1 LNHERIRISGGRIID
16 PANQIDRDGPLC
28 IADGRIVAVGYQ
40 PDDFVPDRDLAVPGC
55 IVSPGFVD
63 LCVRVREPGQEH
75 KGTLASEGAAA
86 AAGGI
91 TTFCVPPDT
100 IPVIDTPA
108 VARLLKERG
117 QRVARLRVL
126 PIGALTRG
134 LNGTDLS
141 EMSALKDAGCP
152 AVGNASVPL
161 ASSLV
166 LRRAFEYSVSSGLPV
181 ILRPEDPALR
191 DRGCAH
197 EGSIATRLGLP
208 GIPEAAETVAVA
220 QSLALIEHTGVR
232 AHFGRLSSARAARMI
247 AEAQQRGLPVSAD
260 VAIHQLH
267 LTEED
272 VDGFDALCHVEP
284 PLRTVTD
291 RERLRSALAEGV
303 IGAICSDHQPH
314 DLDAKLDV
322 FAATEPGMA
331 ALETLLPLTL
341 RLVNEGVLSLPEAL
355 ARLTCGPASMLG
367 LPAGRLD
374 PGAPADLCIFDP
386 RACWRLEDPNW
397 RSAGRNTPFWGQ
409 SMIGRV
415 TSTLV
420 DGKVV
425 FQG

>member
-1 LNHERIRISGGRIID
+1 M
-16 PANQIDRDGPLC
+16 C
-28 IADGRIVAVGYQ
+28 IADGRLIAVGYQ
-40 PDDFVPDRDLAVPGC
+40 PDDFVPERDLPVPGC
-55 IVSPGFVD
+55 VVSPGFVD
-63 LCVRVREPGQEH
+63 LCVRVGEPGREH
-75 KGTLASEGAAA
+75 KGTLVSEGAAA
-86 AAGGI
+86 ASAGI

-100 IPVIDTPA
+100 VPVIDTPA

-117 QRVARLRVL
+117 RRVTKLRVL
-126 PIGALTRG
+126 PIGALTRE
-134 LNGTDLS
+134 LNGKDLS
-141 EMSALKDAGCP
+141 EMNALKEAGCP

-161 ASSLV
+161 VSSLV
-166 LRRAFEYSVSSGLPV
+166 LRRAFEYAFSNGLPV

-197 EGSIATRLGLP
+197 EGYIATRLGLA

-247 AEAQQRGLPVSAD
+247 GEAQQRGLPVSAD

-284 PLRTVTD
+284 PLRTWAD
-291 RERLRSALAEGV
+291 RERLRTALAEGV
-303 IGAICSDHQPH
+303 VGAICSDHQPH

-322 FAATEPGMA
+322 FASTEPGIA

-341 RLVNEGVLSLPEAL
+341 RLVSDGVLSLSEAV
-355 ARLTCGPASMLG
+355 ARLTIGPASMLG
-367 LPAGRLD
+367 LPGGRLEV
-374 PGAPADLCIFDP
+374 GAPADLCIFDP
-386 RACWRLEDPNW
+386 AAPWRLDDRNW

-409 SMIGRV
+409 TMIGRV
-415 TSTLV
+415 QYTLV
-420 DGKVV
+420 DGNVV
-425 FQG
+425 FGD

>member
-1 LNHERIRISGGRIID
+1 MSHHRVRISGARIID
-16 PANQIDRDGPLC
+16 PANQVDREGSVC
-28 IADGRIVAVGYQ
+28 IADGRIVAVGDQ
-40 PDDFVPDRDLAVPGC
+40 PDDFIPDRDLPVPGC
-55 IVSPGFVD
+55 VVSPGFVD

-75 KGTLASEGAAA
+75 KGTLLSEGAAA

-91 TTFCVPPDT
+91 TAFCVPPDT

-117 QRVARLRVL
+117 QRVAKLHVL

-134 LNGTDLS
+134 LNGKDLS
-141 EMSALKDAGCP
+141 EMSALKDAGCL

-166 LRRAFEYSVSSGLPV
+166 LRRAFEYAVSNGLPV

-197 EGSIATRLGLP
+197 EGCVATRLGLA

-247 AEAQQRGLPVSAD
+247 GEAQQRGLPVTAD
-260 VAIHQLH
+260 VAVHQLH

-272 VDGFDALCHVEP
+272 VDGFNALCHVEP
-284 PLRTVTD
+284 PLRTLAD
-291 RERLRSALAEGV
+291 RERLRAALAEGV

-322 FAATEPGMA
+322 FAATEAGIA
-331 ALETLLPLTL
+331 SLETLLPLTL
-341 RLVNEGVLSLPEAL
+341 RLVHDGGLSLCEAL
-355 ARLTCGPASMLG
+355 ARLTIGPAKILG
-367 LPAGRLD
+367 LPFGRLEA
-374 PGAPADLCIFDP
+374 GAPADLCIFDP
-386 RACWRLEDPNW
+386 DARWRLDGANW

-409 SMIGRV
+409 MMIGRV
-415 TSTLV
+415 KYTLV
-420 DGKVV
+420 GGTVV
-425 FQG
+425 YGD